1 MVGKHESFFQLL
13 LSLLIKSL
21 GLWDPKLTLRGFF
34 TLVGMLTN
42 LRRLIFVS
50 KNWPNDPRVGFF
62 LLSNLIEL
70 IDAYASLE
78 EEFKKHEDELEL
90 DEFVDM
96 LFIIYNTIIKIRTLL
111 S

>member
-1 MVGKHESFFQLL
+1 MRSQID
-13 LSLLIKSL
+13 IK
-21 GLWDPKLTLRGFF
+21 RIF

-70 IDAYASLE
+70 IEAYASLE
-78 EEFKKHEDELEL
+78 EEF
-90 DEFVDM
+90 
-96 LFIIYNTIIKIRTLL
+96 
-111 S
+111 